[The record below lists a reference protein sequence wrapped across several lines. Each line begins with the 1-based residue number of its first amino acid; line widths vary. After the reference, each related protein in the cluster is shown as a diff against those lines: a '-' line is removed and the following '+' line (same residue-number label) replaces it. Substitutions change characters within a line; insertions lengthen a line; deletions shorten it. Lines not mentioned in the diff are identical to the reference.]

1 MKRPTI
7 AREVE
12 GFPRRSTRL
21 SLAHYRGTVC
31 ATLPTF
37 WLSLSLGLG
46 AGLADYLGG
55 FLLVRRSPSA
65 RALRYFV
72 ALGAGFMLAASVLEM
87 VPEAMAINPRW
98 APLLILVGYCGV
110 HLLEHTL
117 VPHFHFG
124 EETHHHSHDAHGV
137 HITAKTSYSVLFGLA
152 THTFFDGVAIGSG
165 FALSTWLGWILF
177 FAVFLHKIPEGFT
190 VASVMMAGGRGKA
203 AALNSALFLG
213 ATTVAGVLVISLLPS
228 LVRQGLPLSAGVTI
242 YVAAT
247 DLVPEVNR
255 EPGIRMALVFFLGVL
270 IFFLLRQL
278 APA

>member
-1 MKRPTI
+1 M
-7 AREVE
+7 
-12 GFPRRSTRL
+12 RL
-21 SLAHYRGTVC
+21 SN
-31 ATLPTF
+31 F
-37 WLSLSLGLG
+37 WLSLALGLG

-72 ALGAGFMLAASVLEM
+72 ALGAGFMLAASLLEM
-87 VPEAMAINPRW
+87 VPEAMAINPLW
-98 APLLILVGYCGV
+98 APLLILAGYCGV

-124 EETHHHSHDAHGV
+124 DETHDHSHGGHEHHAA

-190 VASVMMAGGRGKA
+190 VASVMMAGGRSKG

-255 EPGIRMALVFFLGVL
+255 EPGIRMALVFFVGVL

>member
-1 MKRPTI
+1 M
-7 AREVE
+7 
-12 GFPRRSTRL
+12 S
-21 SLAHYRGTVC
+21 
-31 ATLPTF
+31 TF
-37 WLSLSLGLG
+37 WLSLLLGLG

-55 FLLVRRSPSA
+55 FLLIRRSPSA

-72 ALGAGFMLAASVLEM
+72 ALGSGFMLSAALLEM
-87 VPEAMAINPRW
+87 LPEGMAVNPKW
-98 APLLILVGYCGV
+98 APILILTGYCGV

-124 EETHHHSHDAHGV
+124 EETHHHEFIS
-137 HITAKTSYSVLFGLA
+137 AKTSYSVLLGLA
-152 THTFFDGVAIGSG
+152 THTFFDGIAIGSG
-165 FALSTWLGWILF
+165 FAISNWLGWILF

-190 VASVMMAGGRGKA
+190 VASVMLAGGRSNS

-213 ATTVAGVLVISLLPS
+213 ATTVAGVLVMSLFPS
-228 LVRQGLPLSAGVTI
+228 LVRAGLPLSTGVTL

-255 EPGIRMALVFFLGVL
+255 EPGIRMALVFFLGVVV
-270 IFFLLRQL
+270 FFLLRQL